1 MSEDELR
8 EQENFMVKEVKEFSR
23 TLDLDHLDK
32 AKNLAHVF
40 NLA

>member
-1 MSEDELR
+1 MSEDETR
-8 EQENFMVKEVKEFSR
+8 EQVNLMVKEVKEFSK
-23 TLDLDHLDK
+23 TLDFDHLDK